1 MQVISYTDA
10 RNALKAAMDQVI
22 EDQAPL
28 LIHRR
33 EGGSVVLVSEQAYAS
48 AQETLYLL
56 SNPANARALL
66 HSVSQLKAGKAK
78 KRKLLET

>member
-22 EDQAPL
+22 ENQAPL

-33 EGGSVVLVSEQAYAS
+33 EGGNVVLVSEQAYAS

>member
-33 EGGSVVLVSEQAYAS
+33 EGGNVVLVSEQAYAS